1 MMRWKT
7 DSAASP
13 KAISF
18 FNIKKVHQGG
28 IIMNT
33 MNTMNPT
40 YYPEGMFPKSL
51 RADEM
56 TREQLTS

>member
-1 MMRWKT
+1 MNT
-7 DSAASP
+7 
-13 KAISF
+13 
-18 FNIKKVHQGG
+18 
-28 IIMNT
+28 MNT

-56 TREQLTS
+56 TREQLKKACLEGIIRRQ